1 MTLHSCCTFNIT
13 RCRCI
18 KYQKAKKGSS
28 FRLHYFTSPVAL
40 SKKLLSLCKNGCY
53 KEQRSSNFLENSG
66 NFEHLLRK
74 FGANCG
80 CGYPPP
86 PPPWAVITCRIIVW
100 FSLKFPLLTTVHVHT
115 SLKFISFHGK

>member
-53 KEQRSSNFLENSG
+53 KEQRSSNFLENLG
-66 NFEHLLRK
+66 QLVAE
-74 FGANCG
+74 AT
-80 CGYPPP
+80 PPP
-86 PPPWAVITCRIIVW
+86 P
-100 FSLKFPLLTTVHVHT
+100 SLG
-115 SLKFISFHGK
+115 SNNM